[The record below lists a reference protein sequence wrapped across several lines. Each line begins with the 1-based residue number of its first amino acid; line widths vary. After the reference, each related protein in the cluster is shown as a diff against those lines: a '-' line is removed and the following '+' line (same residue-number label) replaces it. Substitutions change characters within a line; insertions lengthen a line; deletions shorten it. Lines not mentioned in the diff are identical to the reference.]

1 MAYIAL
7 GIASPLLLSGLAL
20 RRTVSIESAIS
31 HHSVAINHS
40 SEITMQTSLAI
51 ALAAALGFSVG
62 ICQAQTSTPTS
73 NLRMVATDDAPKAA
87 GPYSQGVVAGGFLFV
102 AGMTPR
108 DPKTG
113 SQVADTF
120 DAAANRVLENLEAVL
135 RAEGLDWTD
144 AVKTTVYLTK
154 SEDFAP
160 MNAVYAKRLGAGK
173 PVRSTVIVSALPG
186 GAILEM
192 DVIART
198 RK

>member
-1 MAYIAL
+1 
-7 GIASPLLLSGLAL
+7 
-20 RRTVSIESAIS
+20 
-31 HHSVAINHS
+31 
-40 SEITMQTSLAI
+40 MQTSLAS
-51 ALAAALGFSVG
+51 ALAAALFLAFG
-62 ICQAQTSTPTS
+62 ICHAQTSTTTS
-73 NLRMVATDDAPKAA
+73 NLRIVTTDDAPKAA

-113 SQVADTF
+113 NQVAETF
-120 DAAANRVLENLEAVL
+120 EAAVNRVLENLEAVL

-144 AVKTTVYLTK
+144 VVKTTVYLTK

-160 MNAVYAKRLGAGK
+160 MNAVYAKRLGTGK

-186 GAILEM
+186 SAVLEM